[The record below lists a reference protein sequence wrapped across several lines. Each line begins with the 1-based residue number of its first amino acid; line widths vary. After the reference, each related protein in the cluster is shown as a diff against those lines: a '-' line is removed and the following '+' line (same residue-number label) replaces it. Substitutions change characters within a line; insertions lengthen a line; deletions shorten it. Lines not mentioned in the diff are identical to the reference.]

1 MSTTSRDDAAGHP
14 DRGLHDLLAR
24 HFDGGLTADEQRHLA
39 ERLAV
44 SPAARA
50 TLARFLRLEGAMFR
64 LAAAGLVAPPA
75 DKAGVAVPV
84 HAVPVHAVPVESGPT
99 LPTCRRRA
107 AFAVA
112 GGLLAAIAVA
122 VAWRS
127 LPEIVGARGSGTPGS
142 IDAVADRWLELR
154 RAPQS
159 AEATVSEPTP
169 GGATT
174 GGATTGGATVSEP
187 PAVADS
193 TADPGQDADD
203 PGSDAPPPP
212 GWLVAALADEAATPT
227 TPDAS

>member
-14 DRGLHDLLAR
+14 DRDLHDLLAR

-64 LAAAGLVAPPA
+64 LAAAGLIAPPA
-75 DKAGVAVPV
+75 DKAGVAVPVHAVPVHAVPVHAVPV

-159 AEATVSEPTP
+159 AEATVSEP
-169 GGATT
+169 
-174 GGATTGGATVSEP
+174 

-193 TADPGQDADD
+193 TADPEQNADD
-203 PGSDAPPPP
+203 PGSDAAPPP

>member
-1 MSTTSRDDAAGHP
+1 VPVH
-14 DRGLHDLLAR
+14 
-24 HFDGGLTADEQRHLA
+24 
-39 ERLAV
+39 AV
-44 SPAARA
+44 P
-50 TLARFLRLEGAMFR
+50 
-64 LAAAGLVAPPA
+64 VH
-75 DKAGVAVPV
+75 AVPV

-154 RAPQS
+154 RAPQP
-159 AEATVSEPTP
+159 AEVSVSEPTP
-169 GGATT
+169 GGAM
-174 GGATTGGATVSEP
+174 TGGATVSEP

-203 PGSDAPPPP
+203 PGSDAAPPP

>member
-64 LAAAGLVAPPA
+64 LAAAGLIAPPA
-75 DKAGVAVPV
+75 DKSGA
-84 HAVPVHAVPVESGPT
+84 AVPVHAVPVESGPT

-169 GGATT
+169 GGAT
-174 GGATTGGATVSEP
+174 VSEP

-193 TADPGQDADD
+193 TADPEQNADD
-203 PGSDAPPPP
+203 PGSDAAPPP